1 MTYEEMVVGNLYSGN
16 FDLGGRQK
24 KGNFMLLNKTNK
36 PIDGKLVITIMV
48 ITPHKLLDT
57 LPTFA
62 PTEWSMFYWKDEL
75 EFNRAYKNKRKCFA
89 TLSSITSLSSSAIT
103 Q

>member
-24 KGNFMLLNKTNK
+24 KGNFMLLNKDKKGYDLT
-36 PIDGKLVITIMV
+36 ITIMV

-62 PTEWSMFYWKDEL
+62 PIEWSGKNYEDKL
-75 EFNRAYKNKRKCFA
+75 EFHRGYKNKRRCYGV
-89 TLSSITSLSSSAIT
+89 LSSITLIPSSAIS
-103 Q
+103 